1 MGNPGLNVLNVGP
14 LGVLIIMQLTYFFLG
29 MILDDTAILFICLP
43 IYIPIAINLGFSP
56 LWFGVLYI
64 VNMQMAYLTPPCG
77 YCLFLIKSVLP
88 KDITMGDIYRSV
100 WPFVIIQGACLT
112 LCIAFPEIVLWF
124 PKLLFGLR

>member
-1 MGNPGLNVLNVGP
+1 MLNVGP
-14 LGVLIIMQLTYFFLG
+14 MGVLIIMQLSYFFLG

-43 IYIPIAINLGFSP
+43 IYIPIAIHLGFSP
-56 LWFGVLYI
+56 LWFGILYI
-64 VNMQMAYLTPPCG
+64 INMQMAYLTPPFG
-77 YCLFLIKSVLP
+77 YCLFLIKSVVP

-100 WPFVIIQGACLT
+100 WPFVIIQGIALV